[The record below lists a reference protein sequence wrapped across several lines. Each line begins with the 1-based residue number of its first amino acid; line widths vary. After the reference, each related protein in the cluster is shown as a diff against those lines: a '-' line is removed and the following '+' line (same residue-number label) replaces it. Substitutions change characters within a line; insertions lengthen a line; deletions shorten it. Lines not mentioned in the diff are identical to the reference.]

1 MPVWHI
7 LVCNTRG
14 HIKHDDTAMS
24 VDIIT
29 ISKSTKLLL
38 AGCIP
43 YIKLNAAVVLIPYE
57 YLLKRRQLLK
67 THSSESE
74 RTNIHSKSCDIF
86 LLEFACQM
94 ALYECCL
101 GGEKLVVSSGES

>member
-1 MPVWHI
+1 MPVRHI

-24 VDIIT
+24 VDVIT

-57 YLLKRRQLLK
+57 YLLKRRQLPK
-67 THSSESE
+67 THSGESE

-101 GGEKLVVSSGES
+101 GGEKLAVSSGES

>member
-24 VDIIT
+24 VDVIT

-43 YIKLNAAVVLIPYE
+43 YIKLNATVVLIPYE
-57 YLLKRRQLLK
+57 YLLKRRRLLK

-101 GGEKLVVSSGES
+101 GGEKLGVSSGES